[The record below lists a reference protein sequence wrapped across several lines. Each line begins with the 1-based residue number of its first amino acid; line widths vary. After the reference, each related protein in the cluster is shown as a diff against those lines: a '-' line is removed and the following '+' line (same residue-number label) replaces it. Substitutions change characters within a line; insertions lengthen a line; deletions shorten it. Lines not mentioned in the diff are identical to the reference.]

1 MRRSLKTKR
10 FSDLFDEFVSK
21 KKLHS
26 CQEKTLSSI
35 WENIVGYNILTV
47 TQSISLNNNN
57 TLNIIII
64 DSKVQKALILQKE
77 KLLKKIQRFNPSIAS
92 LVIK

>member
-10 FSDLFDEFVSK
+10 FSDLFDEFVSQK
-21 KKLHS
+21 KHNYY
-26 CQEKTLSSI
+26 QEKTLSSI

-47 TQSISLNNNN
+47 TQSISLNNN
-57 TLNIIII
+57 TLNIIIT

>member
-26 CQEKTLSSI
+26 YQEKTLSSI

-47 TQSISLNNNN
+47 TQSISLNNN
-57 TLNIIII
+57 TLNIIIT